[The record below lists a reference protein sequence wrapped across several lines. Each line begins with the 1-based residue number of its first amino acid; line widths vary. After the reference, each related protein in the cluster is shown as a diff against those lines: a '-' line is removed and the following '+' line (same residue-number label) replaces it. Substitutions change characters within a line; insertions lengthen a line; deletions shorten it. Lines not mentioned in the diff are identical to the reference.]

1 MRYRWPIILHEMHM
15 MSVSKKTLPYTSP
28 IAALLC
34 GVILAFQCACTPAS
48 TAIGASA
55 KAGIALAEERP
66 IKTLINDTAIM
77 VEVNTRLLSASF
89 KELFLTVNTI
99 VFEGRVLLTGWVA
112 TNALRDQAN
121 EIVWT
126 IDGVREVLNELN
138 VGEGDSIAD
147 TARDKLITASLRSKI
162 LGDQNIS
169 GINYKID
176 THDRVIYLI
185 GVARTQDERDLV
197 IAHAREVRYVR
208 ELVNYVL
215 LIEDPRRSE

>member
-1 MRYRWPIILHEMHM
+1 MHM
-15 MSVSKKTLPYTSP
+15 ISVGKKTPPYMSS

-34 GVILAFQCACTPAS
+34 SVILAFQCACTPAG

-55 KAGIALAEERP
+55 RAGIALAEERP
-66 IKTLINDTAIM
+66 INTLINDTAIM

-89 KELFLTVNTI
+89 E
-99 VFEGRVLLTGWVA
+99 ELLTGSVA

-138 VGEGDSIAD
+138 VGEGDSIVD

-162 LGDQNIS
+162 LGDQKVA

-176 THDRVIYLI
+176 THNRVIYLI
-185 GVARTQDERDLV
+185 GVARTQNERNLV
-197 IAHAREVRYVR
+197 IAHARDVRYVR

-215 LIEDPRRSE
+215 LIEDPRRAE